1 MSAQDDQDW
10 LDLLAGKSVSHAD
23 PNTVR
28 EARIFRAALLAYAD
42 KEKVGKVE
50 ESYSPILAK
59 VLNRLETEGYLQKA
73 EPASTMSVDS
83 SLAQIPPTPPFS
95 KGGIEIFSFPVTKKT
110 TAFQQYDPLLSLAA
124 SLLIAVLIVVSQ
136 LPGLRARSQEP
147 CVNNF
152 VEPPQQ
158 TRIIPL
164 QRELKALGITS
175 KIIQLK
181 NGFRLKATLPTDRS
195 PALQSLLARYD
206 HLIVLPESQ
215 YLCVNFL
222 AKETQ

>member
-50 ESYSPILAK
+50 ESYPPILAK
-59 VLNRLETEGYLQKA
+59 VLNRLETEGYLQKPKA
-73 EPASTMSVDS
+73 PKV
-83 SLAQIPPTPPFS
+83 S
-95 KGGIEIFSFPVTKKT
+95 KPKA
-110 TAFQQYDPLLSLAA
+110 AFQQYDPLFSLAA
-124 SLLIAVLIVVSQ
+124 SLLIAVLSVVSQ
-136 LPGLRARSQEP
+136 LPELRARSQEP
-147 CVNNF
+147 CINNL

-158 TRIIPL
+158 TRIIHL

-181 NGFRLKATLPTDRS
+181 NGWRLKATLPTDRS
-195 PALQSLLARYD
+195 PALQNLLARYD
-206 HLIVLPESQ
+206 NLIVLPKNQ

-222 AKETQ
+222 ANETQ